1 MTSTR
6 KRSCCK
12 PAPDNGPIVSGGGK
26 RSQLEGRVCWWR
38 WSGLSEG
45 ERGERSQVE
54 GSGLRCGEAVSG
66 VGERSPV
73 EESSLRWRGAIAGGG
88 ERSQVEASGLRLR
101 GAVAGGGERS
111 QVEGRGLRW
120 RGAVSGG
127 GERTPVGRVP
137 SKRHPG

>member
-12 PAPDNGPIVSGGGK
+12 PAPDNGPIVSGGDK

-54 GSGLRCGEAVSG
+54 GSGRRRRGEIS
-66 VGERSPV
+66 
-73 EESSLRWRGAIAGGG
+73 GGG
-88 ERSQVEASGLRLR
+88 ERSLVEGSGVRW
-101 GAVAGGGERS
+101 GERS
-111 QVEGRGLRW
+111 QVEGSDVR
-120 RGAVSGG
+120 A
-127 GERTPVGRVP
+127 EEAA
-137 SKRHPG
+137 